1 MMGHNYFSLETTK
14 YRQLKDR
21 LLADYPS
28 LDDETLADT
37 LEGITDLNEMIA
49 AVIRSA
55 LVDEALQSGLRQ
67 RLDEMKLRMA
77 RLEQRS
83 IRKRQLC
90 LEAMT
95 EVGIKKL
102 EQPDF
107 TVSARAGLPG
117 LVIMDEAIIPEAY
130 WLPQQPKLD
139 RQSLLA
145 DLKRSVEI
153 PGAGLGNPRPVLSVR
168 TK

>member
-67 RLDEMKLRMA
+67 RLDEMKVRMV

-83 IRKRQLC
+83 KRKRELC

-95 EVGIKKL
+95 EVGIK
-102 EQPDF
+102 
-107 TVSARAGLPG
+107 ARA
-117 LVIMDEAIIPEAY
+117 
-130 WLPQQPKLD
+130 
-139 RQSLLA
+139 
-145 DLKRSVEI
+145 
-153 PGAGLGNPRPVLSVR
+153 AGLHRFSASGTSGPCDHGRSHNS
-168 TK
+168 

>member
-1 MMGHNYFSLETTK
+1 MTVFPNTSTYLAA
-14 YRQLKDR
+14 KDR
-21 LLADYPS
+21 LLQAWPE
-28 LDDETLADT
+28 LDDETLEDT
-37 LEGITDLNEMIA
+37 LEGISDLPEIIA
-49 AVIRSA
+49 ATIRSA

-67 RLDEMKLRMA
+67 RLDEMKVRMA

-83 IRKRQLC
+83 KRKRQLC

>member
-1 MMGHNYFSLETTK
+1 MSNHQISLETTK
-14 YRQLKDR
+14 YCQLKDR
-21 LLADYPS
+21 LLNDYPS
-28 LDDETLADT
+28 LDDDTLADT

-67 RLDEMKLRMA
+67 RLDEMKE
-77 RLEQRS
+77 RLSRLKERS
-83 IRKRQLC
+83 QKKRQLC

-95 EVGIKKL
+95 EVGLNKL

-107 TVSARAGLPG
+107 TVSSRAGLPG
-117 LVIMDEAIIPEAY
+117 LVVVDEAVIPETY
-130 WLPQQPKLD
+130 WVPQDPKLD

-145 DLKRSVEI
+145 DLKRSTDV
-153 PGAGLGNPRPVLSVR
+153 PGAQLGNPRPVLSVR
-168 TK
+168 TR

>member
-67 RLDEMKLRMA
+67 RLDEMKVRMV

-83 IRKRQLC
+83 KRKRELC

-107 TVSARAGLPG
+107 TVSARAGFPG
-117 LVIMDEAIIPEAY
+117 LVVMDEAIIPEAY
-130 WLPQQPKLD
+130 WLPQEPKLD
-139 RQSLLA
+139 RQALLS
-145 DLKRSVEI
+145 DLKRSAKI
-153 PGAGLGNPRPVLSVR
+153 PGAQLNNPGPVLSVR